1 MTKGHSMKHWNLLV
15 LPAALFACTES
26 VESTDVRT
34 SGVYPEFEVVADGS
48 GSSRASARLKVGGD
62 DSNTFLSLE
71 SGDRLEVT
79 VGEETRTLTA
89 ADNYRY
95 SATFQIDAADTE
107 FEFAFIRTENDE
119 TAPRSVVALPAP
131 FQLEMGTAE
140 ASRAADDV
148 AFSWDPPGSG
158 ELRWNV
164 EGDCVWRESDVT
176 PDDGSHDI
184 AREDMRAQGNDE
196 AESCPVQLTV
206 ERVRSGSVDPAF
218 TEGGAAVAYQ
228 RRIQS
233 FTSTP

>member
-1 MTKGHSMKHWNLLV
+1 MKAWSLFV
-15 LPAALFACTES
+15 LPAALFACMEG
-26 VESTDVRT
+26 VESTDIRT

-62 DSNTFLSLE
+62 DSNTFLTLE

-79 VGEETRTLTA
+79 VGDETRTLTRG
-89 ADNYRY
+89 DNYWY

-107 FEFAFIRTENDE
+107 FAFAFIRTENDE

-131 FQLEMGTAE
+131 FQLEMGTTE

-158 ELRWNV
+158 ELHWDV
-164 EGDCVWRESDVT
+164 EGDCVWMEFGVT

-184 AREDMRAQGNDE
+184 PREDMRSHQNDQ
-196 AESCPVQLTV
+196 AESCPVELTV
-206 ERVRSGSVDPAF
+206 ERVRSGSIDPAF

-228 RRIQS
+228 RRLQS

>member
-1 MTKGHSMKHWNLLV
+1 MKGHSMKTWNLFV
-15 LPAALFACTES
+15 LPAALFACMEG

-34 SGVYPEFEVVADGS
+34 SGIYPELRVVADGS

-62 DSNTFLSLE
+62 DSNTFLNLE

-79 VGEETRTLTA
+79 VGDETQTLTSA
-89 ADNYRY
+89 ENYWY
-95 SATFQIDAADTE
+95 SATFQVDAADTE

-119 TAPRSVVALPAP
+119 TAPRSVVTLPAP
-131 FQLEMGTAE
+131 FQLEMGTTE

-158 ELRWNV
+158 ELRWEI
-164 EGDCVWRESDVT
+164 EGDCVWRELDAT
-176 PDDGSHDI
+176 PDDGSHTIPRD
-184 AREDMRAQGNDE
+184 DMRSTANDE

-206 ERVRSGSVDPAF
+206 ERARSGSLDPAF
-218 TEGGAAVAYQ
+218 TEGGSAVAYQ